1 MPEHSR
7 CSIIEE
13 QKEREGGKK
22 DEEEGREGRSKEK
35 RNKEGKGKK
44 DQLTTLRH

>member
-1 MPEHSR
+1 MAENKNIDLRLKQYIENIEHLES
-7 CSIIEE
+7 E
-13 QKEREGGKK
+13 K
-22 DEEEGREGRSKEK
+22 KEK